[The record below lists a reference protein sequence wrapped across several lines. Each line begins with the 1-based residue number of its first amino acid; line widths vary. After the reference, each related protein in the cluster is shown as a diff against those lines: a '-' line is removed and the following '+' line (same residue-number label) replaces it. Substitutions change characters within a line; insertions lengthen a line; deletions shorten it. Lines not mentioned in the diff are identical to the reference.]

1 MIQLSTQSPKAIAVK
16 FNSSFPEGLAT
27 NAIYLDLINQ
37 YTKKEYRLATGFN
50 TYTSGRGTWM
60 VAPAVTT
67 FPVGTYIIE
76 IMQVGTEKLLATQ
89 LAYISGTDVIG
100 EDDFKTYTNGD
111 SDADIVYP
119 NT

>member
-16 FNSSFPEGLAT
+16 FNSSFAEGAST
-27 NAIYLDLINQ
+27 NSLYLKLTNQ
-37 YTKKEYRLATGFN
+37 YTQKEYMIAVGIT
-50 TYTSGRGTWM
+50 TYTTGRGTWM
-60 VAPAVTT
+60 VINSSLV
-67 FPVGTYIIE
+67 PVGTYIIKF
-76 IMQVGTEKLLATQ
+76 IQVGSEKLLATQ

-111 SDADIVYP
+111 SDADVVYP